1 MAENNEPGAS
11 LGASLG
17 ASVGASVGAPVGA
30 TREAELRWDESR
42 MATSF
47 ANVVNI
53 QSTREQV
60 DLLFGISQ
68 GSQPIADGI
77 LSIAVSN
84 RIILSP
90 FAAKRLSSA
99 LLTVL
104 REYETRY
111 GAIQV

>member
-1 MAENNEPGAS
+1 MSGSEIS
-11 LGASLG
+11 
-17 ASVGASVGAPVGA
+17 APA
-30 TREAELRWDESR
+30 APREAELVWDDSR
-42 MATSF
+42 MATNF

-53 QSTREQV
+53 HSTREQL

-68 GSQPIADGI
+68 SPGASIENT

-90 FAAKRLSSA
+90 FAAKRLSTA
-99 LLTVL
+99 LVSVM
-104 REYETRY
+104 REYESRY

>member
-1 MAENNEPGAS
+1 MAKADTTAVAS
-11 LGASLG
+11 T
-17 ASVGASVGAPVGA
+17 
-30 TREAELRWDESR
+30 TRDAELRWDDSK
-42 MATSF
+42 MATGF

-68 GSQPIADGI
+68 STQTVTDGV

-90 FAAKRLSSA
+90 FAAKRLSAA
-99 LLTVL
+99 LDGVL
-104 REYETRY
+104 REYESRY
-111 GAIQV
+111 GAIQI